1 MEYRTLA
8 HTDLTLSA
16 ITFGSRAAGGWMWGK
31 SNRDEAVKAIK
42 AAYDGGVT
50 SIDTARF
57 MDKARVSGLLERLSG
72 VFPVIRYRF

>member
-42 AAYDGGVT
+42 
-50 SIDTARF
+50 SIQHRF

>member
-42 AAYDGGVT
+42 AAYDGGLL
-50 SIDTARF
+50 SIQHRF

>member
-31 SNRDEAVKAIK
+31 SNRDEAVKA
-42 AAYDGGVT
+42 
-50 SIDTARF
+50 
-57 MDKARVSGLLERLSG
+57 VSYTHLTL
-72 VFPVIRYRF
+72 PTT

>member
-16 ITFGSRAAGGWMWGK
+16 ITFGSWAAGGWMWGK

-42 AAYDGGVT
+42 AADVYKRQDQWYAGK
-50 SIDTARF
+50 F
-57 MDKARVSGLLERLSG
+57 VSFEFAGIVGE
-72 VFPVIRYRF
+72 

>member
-16 ITFGSRAAGGWMWGK
+16 ITFGSWAAGGWMWGK

-50 SIDTARF
+50 SID
-57 MDKARVSGLLERLSG
+57 KARVSGLLERLSG

>member
-16 ITFGSRAAGGWMWGK
+16 ITFGSWAAGGWMWGK

-42 AAYDGGVT
+42 AAYDL
-50 SIDTARF
+50 SIQHRF

>member
-1 MEYRTLA
+1 MEYRTLG

-16 ITFGSRAAGGWMWGK
+16 ITFGSWAAGGWMWGK

-50 SIDTARF
+50 SIDTAPI
-57 MDKARVSGLLERLSG
+57 SGQGESERIVG
-72 VFPVIRYRF
+72 

>member
-50 SIDTARF
+50 SIDTAGQPYRYLQICRQRECHQ
-57 MDKARVSGLLERLSG
+57 RV
-72 VFPVIRYRF
+72 